1 MQKNLR
7 FEKLIK
13 NYMEVAYMSSKAM
26 SLKAKIRNLAKKKNI
41 SAQVVLQNYMFERFL
56 ERLSKSEYKDKFILK
71 GGMLIAAIVGIDNRA
86 TMDMD
91 ATIKNYP
98 LNIKSLSKAINDI
111 CTVGIEDNVKFS
123 FLGIEPIREDDAY
136 GGFRVSLQADYDT
149 IITPMQIDIT
159 TGDPITPR
167 EIFYSFKMIFDG
179 GIIEVWAY
187 NIETVL
193 AEKYE
198 TILRRGELSTRPRD
212 FYDIYILVKTQD
224 FNKELFT
231 DAVKKTSTKRGT
243 THIFKELEK
252 RIISIKKSEDLK
264 RHWEKYT
271 KNYSYAE
278 GISYE
283 DVIEALKTLTSF
295 IINEK

>member
-1 MQKNLR
+1 
-7 FEKLIK
+7 
-13 NYMEVAYMSSKAM
+13 MSSKAM
-26 SLKAKIRNLAKKKNI
+26 SLKAKIRNLAKQKDM

-98 LNIKSLSKAINDI
+98 LNIESLSKAITDI
-111 CTVGIEDNVKFS
+111 CVVEIDDHVEFS
-123 FLGIEPIREDDAY
+123 LLGIEPIREDDAY
-136 GGFRVSLQADYDT
+136 GGFRVSVQADYDT

-159 TGDPITPR
+159 TGDAITPR
-167 EIFYSFKMIFDG
+167 EILYSFKMIFDEG
-179 GIIEVWAY
+179 TIGVWAY

-212 FYDIYILVKTQD
+212 FYDIYILAKTQD
-224 FNKELFT
+224 FNEELF
-231 DAVKKTSTKRGT
+231 ANAAKKTSTNRGT
-243 THIFKELEK
+243 THIFEDLEK
-252 RIISIKKSEDLK
+252 RIASIENSEDLK
-264 RHWEKYT
+264 RQWGKYT
-271 KNYSYAE
+271 KNYRYAE
-278 GISYE
+278 DISYE
-283 DVIEALKTLTSF
+283 DVIEALKTLTSS
-295 IINEK
+295 INE